1 MLTTLIAIVTSH
13 PLATRYSSSRMI
25 IGNYSKISQCRLR
38 ARKKKIKTKT
48 ERREKMKYK
57 FVLQYRYRNL
67 SRSRNKMMIMKI
79 MKQLLMKRK
88 TKSR

>member
-1 MLTTLIAIVTSH
+1 MLKTPTAIVTSH
-13 PLATRYSSSRMI
+13 PLATRFSRMI
-25 IGNYSKISQCRLR
+25 IGNYSKISQSRLR
-38 ARKKKIKTKT
+38 AQKKKIKTKI

-57 FVLQYRYRNL
+57 FVLEYRYRNL
-67 SRSRNKMMIMKI
+67 SRSRNKMLIMKI